1 MISITKEY
9 SIKKNQ
15 EIDKIIKNRDSVGN
29 KYFAIYK
36 MDNNETSHFRYSLS
50 IGKKYG
56 IAVLRNKMKR
66 RVREIIKDN
75 INLIKN
81 LDYVFVIKPAS
92 IELDYKEIEKNIIY
106 LLKKEEIR

>member
-1 MISITKEY
+1 VISITKEY

-56 IAVLRNKMKR
+56 IAVERNLMKR
-66 RVREIIKDN
+66 RIREIIRKN
-75 INLIKN
+75 INLMKN
-81 LDYVFVIKPAS
+81 KDYVFVIKPIS
-92 IELDYKEIEKNIIY
+92 KELNFIEIEKNIIY
-106 LLKKEEIR
+106 LLKKEENK